1 MLIIGYYVIFC
12 CTYHLF
18 SVKKQVV
25 FQVRQKK
32 QVTFVNDFNLFMDEL
47 SLWSAPFGL
56 SLLDTLHFR
65 KHVTVLDIGCGEGF
79 PIIEI
84 ASRFGETSRFIGLD
98 PLHGPL
104 KRTVYKKQVYG
115 LPGVHAVQGMAES
128 LPFADGSVDLV
139 VSNNGTNN
147 VADIRQTFMECRRV
161 MRPEGQLVIAVNTEQ
176 TMMEF
181 YQVFEAVL
189 LEQGMAASAA
199 KIKDQI
205 RRKRLSGE
213 EMISLLQDC
222 GFSVRKVVE
231 DRFSMRFADGTTL
244 FRHYLIRHFFLNGWK
259 SLVAEDRQEKIFARI
274 RVRLDETA
282 RRTGHVCLT
291 IPYMVLD
298 AVPVF

>member
-1 MLIIGYYVIFC
+1 MVITGYYVIFC
-12 CTYHLF
+12 CTYHQF

-25 FQVRQKK
+25 FSCQTKK
-32 QVTFVNDFNLFMDEL
+32 QVTFVNDFSLFMDEL
-47 SLWSAPFGL
+47 PLWSAPFGL

-98 PLHGPL
+98 PLQGPL
-104 KRTVYKKQVYG
+104 KRTVHKKQVYG
-115 LPGVHAVQGMAES
+115 LTGVHAVQGEAES
-128 LPFADGSVDLV
+128 LPFADRSVDLV

-147 VADIRQTFMECRRV
+147 VADIHQAFKECRRV
-161 MRPEGQLVIAVNTEQ
+161 MKPGGQLVIAVNTEQ

-189 LEQGMAASAA
+189 LEQGLAASAA

-213 EMISLLQDC
+213 EMISVLQDC
-222 GFSVRKVVE
+222 GFSVRKVIE
-231 DRFSMRFADGTTL
+231 DRFSMRFADGATL
-244 FRHYLIRHFFLNGWK
+244 FQHYLIRHFFLDGWK
-259 SLVAEDRQEKIFARI
+259 SLVAEDRQKKIFSRI
-274 RVRLDETA
+274 QARLDETS
-282 RRTGHVCLT
+282 RRKGHVCLT